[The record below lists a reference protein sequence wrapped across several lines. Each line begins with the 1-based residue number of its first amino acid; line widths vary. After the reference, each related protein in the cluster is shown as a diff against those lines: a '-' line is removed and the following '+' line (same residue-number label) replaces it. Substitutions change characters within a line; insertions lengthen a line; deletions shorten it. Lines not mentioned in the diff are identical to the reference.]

1 MNDLINGKP
10 QRKRQNSYRR
20 VDETF
25 PCLWLSSVLE
35 SHRRAVKA
43 SVYAVEGIFRSDV
56 QECHLAAGRPRLTGR
71 CRPQLVHRGLFL
83 QYRRT
88 GGVVGVFDVEI
99 VWRHHLHWYIV
110 CGEQYI
116 SRTTLLLVIVP
127 LLFFL
132 CGFFL
137 FFWGA
142 AFSKLNLVTTTETNL
157 HY

>member
-116 SRTTLLLVIVP
+116 TVVAQHFFLLLFHFFIIVFSP
-127 LLFFL
+127 FFNT
-132 CGFFL
+132 FFSL
-137 FFWGA
+137 SLASFQT
-142 AFSKLNLVTTTETNL
+142 KLSD